1 MEAVRFQKS
10 DFLRCELE
18 FAGFRLI
25 ENQLLRLYDSNST
38 WLYGPEPERSLGKGL
53 ARATSDFVQHTAH
66 GNFLVITG
74 NS

>member
-1 MEAVRFQKS
+1 MIPKF

-18 FAGFRLI
+18 FSGFRLI
-25 ENQLLRLYDSNST
+25 EHQLLRLYDSNST
-38 WLYGPEPERSLGKGL
+38 WLYGPELERSLGKGL

-66 GNFLVITG
+66 GNFLVLTG